1 MKNVYKHLNKNVVTA
16 DRVLD
21 TFGIEI
27 NKRSLKLEDFGN
39 ALKKIDNTF
48 NEEQISIAFDIL

>member
-48 NEEQISIAFDIL
+48 NEE